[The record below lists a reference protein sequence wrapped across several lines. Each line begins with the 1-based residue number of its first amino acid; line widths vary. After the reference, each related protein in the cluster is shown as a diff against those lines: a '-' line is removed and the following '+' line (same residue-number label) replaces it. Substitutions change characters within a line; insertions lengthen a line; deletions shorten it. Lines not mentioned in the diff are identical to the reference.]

1 MTLHTIRANF
11 QPTPDG
17 VRRAIFD
24 GREHLIVP
32 IVAIVEGVLNGALV
46 PQAEFGRYAESWN
59 GRPVPVYH
67 PEMNGAHI
75 SANRPDVIER
85 STIGQT
91 FNARVEG
98 AKLKMEAWIDVQKA
112 ERLGYGPLV
121 AQLEA
126 GEAIEV
132 STGYFADD
140 DNAPGDWQGE
150 PYGVIHRNIRPD
162 HLALLPGQIG
172 ACSVAD
178 GCGTR
183 VNQQQKGSFAM
194 KVNEAWATVTRA
206 LGLKANCQCKEKSMD
221 VLKEAEGLVNAN
233 ALDAKQL
240 AAIQKMTPEDREVM
254 AAFIAALGGMG
265 GVPDMAEEVP
275 EEEMPDAQGDD
286 YEGKNMSKEPA
297 PKAKE
302 IDIDALVANKVSEH
316 LRRHDVVGKLTA
328 NEKNSL
334 TEDQMK
340 AMSVDQLEAIEKMIR
355 PADYSG
361 AGGFAANSDAIDTN
375 VTPMRLR
382 GVLGKRKE
390 A

>member
-1 MTLHTIRANF
+1 
-11 QPTPDG
+11 
-17 VRRAIFD
+17 
-24 GREHLIVP
+24 
-32 IVAIVEGVLNGALV
+32 
-46 PQAEFGRYAESWN
+46 
-59 GRPVPVYH
+59 
-67 PEMNGAHI
+67 
-75 SANRPDVIER
+75 
-85 STIGQT
+85 
-91 FNARVEG
+91 
-98 AKLKMEAWIDVQKA
+98 
-112 ERLGYGPLV
+112 
-121 AQLEA
+121 
-126 GEAIEV
+126 
-132 STGYFADD
+132 
-140 DNAPGDWQGE
+140 
-150 PYGVIHRNIRPD
+150 
-162 HLALLPGQIG
+162 
-172 ACSVAD
+172 
-178 GCGTR
+178 
-183 VNQQQKGSFAM
+183 
-194 KVNEAWATVTRA
+194 
-206 LGLKANCQCKEKSMD
+206 MD

-275 EEEMPDAQGDD
+275 EEEMPDTQGDG
-286 YEGKNMSKEPA
+286 YEGKNMSKAPA

-302 IDIDALVANKVSEH
+302 IDIDALVASKVSEH

-340 AMSVDQLEAIEKMIR
+340 AMTVDQLEAIEKMIR